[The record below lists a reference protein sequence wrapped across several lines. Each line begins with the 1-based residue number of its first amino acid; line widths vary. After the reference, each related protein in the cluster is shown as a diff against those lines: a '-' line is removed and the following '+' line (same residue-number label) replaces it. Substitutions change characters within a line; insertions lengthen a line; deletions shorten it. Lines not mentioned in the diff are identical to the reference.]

1 MARKKNPARTT
12 NVKKRKGPA
21 VSANSVNAG
30 TRKRGNDGKMWT
42 SKKTSKGYQR
52 WMRGAES
59 QVTWEDMQ
67 GLSSPSSPPNDIFM
81 ADGDGLDLDVSLE
94 HPVRDGA
101 YVAMGLGLGTLA
113 LGIGLSA
120 LATVLDRLT
129 GGSE

>member
-21 VSANSVNAG
+21 VSANSVSAG

>member
-1 MARKKNPARTT
+1 MARKKNPARSTD
-12 NVKKRKGPA
+12 VKKRKGPS
-21 VSANSVNAG
+21 VSANSVKAG
-30 TRKRGNDGKMWT
+30 TRQRGNDGKMWT

-81 ADGDGLDLDVSLE
+81 ADGDGIDLEVSLE

-129 GGSE
+129 GSSE